1 MATTVSDIMSAIPGG
16 RKRRGQ
22 ETTTWPMWAPLNK
35 CPLSFTQ
42 QLFLVSHWLI
52 WVARKDGNCSFQT
65 VAWLKI
71 RPLVGKVEGEN
82 GFLGGQSLGWE
93 SKRDFFPSE
102 NFQNQVPF
110 PEKHLGV
117 GVV

>member
-71 RPLVGKVEGEN
+71 RPLVGKVEREN
-82 GFLGGQSLGWE
+82 GFLGGQHWDGKVRE
-93 SKRDFFPSE
+93 IFFPQKTSRIKYLSLKNTWVWE
-102 NFQNQVPF
+102 
-110 PEKHLGV
+110 
-117 GVV
+117 